1 MNRDDIEA
9 LKKDFAHLHNRLLD
23 VEGRSFALEQV
34 TGRLGTLVLCINEEL
49 KDVWDGMIDQMI
61 SAYRESLVGAN
72 ENTTRLFTSA
82 IETLETQRSLGQD
95 VPAPFTVIQGGRDD

>member
-1 MNRDDIEA
+1 
-9 LKKDFAHLHNRLLD
+9 
-23 VEGRSFALEQV
+23 
-34 TGRLGTLVLCINEEL
+34 
-49 KDVWDGMIDQMI
+49 MI